1 MLTFIFN
8 LRVVGYT
15 CCMKSVFRREGKV
28 AVNDGSRH
36 GDAVFGWNLYGDSC
50 RLRYRTGVLPE
61 NYLLS
66 ELYTGLL

>member
-1 MLTFIFN
+1 MMN
-8 LRVVGYT
+8 
-15 CCMKSVFRREGKV
+15 VFQWKGRV
-28 AVNDGSRH
+28 AVDGSNCH
-36 GDAVFGWNLYGDSC
+36 GGAAFGWNLYGDSC